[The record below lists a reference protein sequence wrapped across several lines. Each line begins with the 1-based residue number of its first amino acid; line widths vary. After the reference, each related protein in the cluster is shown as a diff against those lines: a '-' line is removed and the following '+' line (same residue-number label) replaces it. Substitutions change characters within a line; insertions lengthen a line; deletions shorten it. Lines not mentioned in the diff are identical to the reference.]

1 VAAVCRQLHLV
12 ASVWLAVAL
21 PGEVLLGAQGRHRV
35 GFTGRAG
42 QRGVMGVA
50 SSGLPIYQRLMSVVV
65 CSSFALAVQLAG
77 SISA

>member
-21 PGEVLLGAQGRHRV
+21 PGGVRLGAQGRLIL

-42 QRGVMGVA
+42 QRGVMGVV

-65 CSSFALAVQLAG
+65 SSSVALVVQLAG
-77 SISA
+77 SI